1 MNAFEL
7 WITFSTIVV
16 HELRRFL
23 RIWVQ
28 TLVPSVITAGLYF
41 LIFGQLI
48 GERIGPVSGVSY
60 AQFVAP
66 GLIMLAA
73 ITNSYANTV
82 SSFFGSKFQRHIEE
96 ILVSPTP
103 PIIVLLGFTIGGVVR
118 GIIVGVLVWAL
129 SVLFVGFNVHSPA
142 AALTI
147 LVLTTTLFSLLGLM
161 NAVYAENFDDITIVP
176 TFVLAP
182 LIYLGGVFYST
193 SMLPPLWEAISVF
206 NPILYMVD
214 TLRYGFLGISDI
226 PVPIAFMTTGAL
238 ITIIF
243 LSDLYML
250 SKSKRLR
257 S

>member
-1 MNAFEL
+1 MSAFEL

-48 GERIGPVSGVSY
+48 GQRIGPVSGVSY

-142 AALTI
+142 AVLTI

-193 SMLPPLWEAISVF
+193 SMLPPLWKAVSVF

-226 PVPIAFMTTGAL
+226 PVPIAFITTGTL
-238 ITIIF
+238 ITIFF
-243 LSDLYML
+243 LSNLYML